1 VLERFSDIKAIL
13 FDLDGTLFRTDPEL
27 SDAINLMLADLK
39 MPVLEKDK
47 IKNFIGKGAKN
58 LINES
63 LKTAS
68 QEDTSIFF
76 EKAEKLF
83 VHHYSRVAGNS
94 KMYDGVENTINFF
107 KSQGI
112 LLGCVTNKPEIFTS
126 ILMTQSGLS
135 KCFDVIVSGDTT
147 DRKKPD
153 PLPIQYA
160 LDQIKIRPKNTIM
173 VGDSHVDIEA
183 GFAAGTYVV
192 TVPYGYQY
200 RESIVSHKVNYALS
214 SFNELTKIIN

>member
-1 VLERFSDIKAIL
+1 MLKRFSDIKAIL

-27 SDAINLMLADLK
+27 SDAINLMLTDLK
-39 MPVLEKDK
+39 MPILKKDK

-68 QEDTSIFF
+68 QEDTSVFYK
-76 EKAEKLF
+76 KAEKLF
-83 VHHYSRVAGNS
+83 VHHYSTIVGNS
-94 KMYDGVENTINFF
+94 KMYYGVENTINYF

-112 LLGCVTNKPEIFTS
+112 LLGCVTNKPETFTS
-126 ILMTQSGLS
+126 ILMIQSGLS
-135 KCFDVIVSGDTT
+135 EFFDVVVSGDTT

-160 LDQIKIRPKNTIM
+160 LEKIKIRPKNTIM
-173 VGDSHVDIEA
+173 VGDSCVDIEA

-200 RESIVSHKVNYALS
+200 RESILSDKVDYALS
-214 SFNELTKIIN
+214 NFNELTQIIN

>member
-1 VLERFSDIKAIL
+1 VLERFLDIKAIL

-27 SDAINLMLADLK
+27 SDAINLMLTDLK
-39 MPVLEKDK
+39 MPILEKDK
-47 IKNFIGKGAKN
+47 IKNFIGKGVKN

-63 LKTAS
+63 LKAAS
-68 QEDTSIFF
+68 KKDLSVFSK
-76 EKAEKLF
+76 KAEKLF
-83 VHHYSRVAGNS
+83 IHHYSAIAGNS
-94 KMYDGVENTINFF
+94 QMYDGVENTINYF

-126 ILMTQSGLS
+126 NLMIQSGLS
-135 KCFDVIVSGDTT
+135 EFFDVIVSGDTT

-160 LDQIKIRPKNTIM
+160 LDLIKIRPKNTIM
-173 VGDSHVDIEA
+173 VGDSCVDIEA

-200 RESIVSHKVNYALS
+200 QEPIVSDKVDYVLS
-214 SFNELTKIIN
+214 NFNELTKIIN

>member
-1 VLERFSDIKAIL
+1 MLERFSDIKAIL

-27 SDAINLMLADLK
+27 SDAINLMLTDLK
-39 MPVLEKDK
+39 MPNLKKDK

-58 LINES
+58 LIDES
-63 LKTAS
+63 LKAAS
-68 QEDTSIFF
+68 REDLSIYSK
-76 EKAEKLF
+76 KAEKLF
-83 VHHYSRVAGNS
+83 IHHYSSISGNS
-94 KMYDGVENTINFF
+94 QMYDGVEKTINYF

-126 ILMTQSGLS
+126 NLMIQSGLS
-135 KCFDVIVSGDTT
+135 EFFDVIVSGDTT

-173 VGDSHVDIEA
+173 VGDSCVDIEA
-183 GFAAGTYVV
+183 GFAAGTFVV

-200 RESIVSHKVNYALS
+200 QESIVSNKVDYALS
-214 SFNELTKIIN
+214 NFNELTQIIN